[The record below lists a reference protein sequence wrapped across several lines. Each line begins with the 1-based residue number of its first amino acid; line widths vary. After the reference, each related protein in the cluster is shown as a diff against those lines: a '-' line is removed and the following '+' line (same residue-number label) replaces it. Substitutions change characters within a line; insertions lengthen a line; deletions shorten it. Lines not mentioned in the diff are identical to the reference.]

1 MRFGKIFL
9 LYPCYAGQAHRRVRT
24 SLVRRMTNLIAKELH
39 SILNNDK
46 GNLNNN
52 LNPCRFL
59 FQGDL
64 TELAYKCF
72 SSSWGE
78 VRPPLTAK

>member
-1 MRFGKIFL
+1 
-9 LYPCYAGQAHRRVRT
+9 
-24 SLVRRMTNLIAKELH
+24 MTNLIAKELH

-64 TELAYKCF
+64 VELAYKCF
-72 SSSWGE
+72 GPSRGRSTPALDGKIVNVSRRKINNFAQNASDFNK
-78 VRPPLTAK
+78 V